1 MSNVEDVADATA
13 ATNVRR
19 LSVLNSALATF
30 ARYGYR
36 KASME
41 QVAKD
46 AHISRPGLYFLFA
59 SKEELFRAAVSQTIG
74 DDLDEVEK
82 LLAAKD
88 QDLSGQ
94 LLASFDRW
102 AGRYVGP
109 IAQDITIVIDDNPE
123 LLGDLVIT
131 APRRFADLVA
141 RSIAERAGASD
152 PEHAAAIAQTLISA
166 SIGIK
171 HQLDDRAAY
180 VDRMRVAIDVL
191 LR

>member
-1 MSNVEDVADATA
+1 VEDVADATA

>member
-1 MSNVEDVADATA
+1 MSNLEDVADATA
-13 ATNVRR
+13 VTNARR
-19 LSVLNSALATF
+19 LSVLNSALVTF

-36 KASME
+36 KTSME

-59 SKEELFRAAVSQTIG
+59 SKEELFRAAVSQSIE

-82 LLAAKD
+82 ILAAQN
-88 QDLSGQ
+88 QDLSKQ

-109 IAQDITIVIDDNPE
+109 ISQDITLVIDGNPE

-152 PEHAAAIAQTLISA
+152 PERVAAITQTLIST

-171 HQLDDRAAY
+171 HQVNDRAAY
-180 VDRMRVAIDVL
+180 VDRMRVAIDIL